1 MEFEPIH
8 QWFNLPPQ
16 HVLIAGPCG
25 AESFEQLEQ
34 TMQGLAANVNL
45 QLFRAGVWKPRTRP
59 NSFEGMG
66 EEALKWLK
74 LLKEKYGIKLTVEV
88 ANPRH
93 VELALQYNIDV
104 LWIGARTTV
113 NPFSVQELAESLQ
126 GVDIPVMIKNPVHA
140 DLQLWIGAIE
150 RIKRVGISR
159 IAAIHR
165 GFHRYGYS
173 NYRNDPMWQLPIEL
187 RTLFPELPLICD
199 PSHIAG
205 KRNLLFEIA
214 QKAMD
219 LGYNGLMLESH
230 YQPDVALS
238 DAAQQVTPAALKQLI
253 EQLIIRHAEVVP
265 SHQNILLHLRQTIDE
280 IDADILRS
288 LGKRQEVIEQIAKF
302 KTTHQMTIFQLERWQ
317 EMLRTRGQW
326 ADKMGISR
334 THVEKLCQ
342 LLHEESIRLQNVYM
356 NTHHQEVQDG
366 LRHKE

>member
-8 QWFNLPPQ
+8 NWFNLPPQ
-16 HVLIAGPCG
+16 PILIAGPCG
-25 AESFEQLEQ
+25 AESYEQLEQ
-34 TMQGLAANVNL
+34 TILGLTSQVNF
-45 QLFRAGVWKPRTRP
+45 QLLRAGVWKPRTRP

-74 LLKEKYGIKLTVEV
+74 DLKEQYNFKLTVEV

-93 VELALQYNIDV
+93 VELALQYQVDV
-104 LWIGARTTV
+104 IWIGARTTV

-150 RIKRVGISR
+150 RLKRVGISR

-173 NYRNDPMWQLPIEL
+173 NYRNDPMWPLPIEL
-187 RTLFPELPLICD
+187 RTLLPELPLICD

-205 KRNLLFEIA
+205 KRHLLFEVA

-230 YQPDVALS
+230 YQPDKALS
-238 DAAQQVTPAALKQLI
+238 DAAQQLTPAALKQLLD
-253 EQLIIRHAEVVP
+253 QLVIRHAEIVSTNQDV
-265 SHQNILLHLRQTIDE
+265 LLQLRQTIDE

-302 KTTHQMTIFQLERWQ
+302 KTSHQMTIFQLERWQ
-317 EMLRTRGQW
+317 EMLRTRSQW
-326 ADKMGISR
+326 ADKIGISR

-356 NTHHQEVQDG
+356 NTHPQEAQDG
-366 LRHKE
+366 LRHNE